1 MSLLKDSFQNKGKI
15 VTLICYKMYIL
26 RIFFNNDGTW
36 QTIPPIQRRLQRTQ
50 TIIDDKYWNECVNRS
65 RAGLEKSVECPSD
78 RIEFAWL

>member
-50 TIIDDKYWNECVNRS
+50 TIIDDKY
-65 RAGLEKSVECPSD
+65 
-78 RIEFAWL
+78 